1 MSKAVE
7 MLKAFNQTQQE
18 LVKTKKMEGTM
29 KLKAW
34 LEQLKNVAL
43 MDKFGDKRRK
53 LLTNWRI
60 AFIVVGFISLFF
72 GFAFPPIFLLAAVC
86 ITFIVV
92 FSVKISNLSKIDLG
106 NGLRLFVVPLMV
118 VLKEEAS
125 DEEKMTMKLDFSNPL
140 TQPYLVKNIPNTSS
154 GYPKITINYY
164 KINWMS
170 GEITLSDGTN
180 ISWQL
185 EDFIC
190 EKKAVKRNARG
201 KIKNKTKY
209 KIKQDVSMKFNV
221 LKSRYQYVG
230 TPDSNYKDAGEYHQL
245 KVKGRAIATELD
257 TSMDLSYFLGV
268 IGNNYNKF
276 KQL

>member
-1 MSKAVE
+1 
-7 MLKAFNQTQQE
+7 
-18 LVKTKKMEGTM
+18 
-29 KLKAW
+29 
-34 LEQLKNVAL
+34 
-43 MDKFGDKRRK
+43 
-53 LLTNWRI
+53 
-60 AFIVVGFISLFF
+60 
-72 GFAFPPIFLLAAVC
+72 
-86 ITFIVV
+86 
-92 FSVKISNLSKIDLG
+92 
-106 NGLRLFVVPLMV
+106 
-118 VLKEEAS
+118 
-125 DEEKMTMKLDFSNPL
+125 
-140 TQPYLVKNIPNTSS
+140 
-154 GYPKITINYY
+154 
-164 KINWMS
+164 
-170 GEITLSDGTN
+170 LSDGTN